1 MFLFTSLQSSLGID
15 SFLATSLILL
25 WMAALLA
32 LTSAHFVLGS
42 VFSAVTVVLSAMLKT
57 TTFLLVP
64 LTDYAIYL
72 CLSLSSAGVP
82 LEERIFNGVTLTLML
97 CGVAVDLLFEFFSI
111 RLLYDFY
118 YRYKGRFNGDEEAWK

>member
-1 MFLFTSLQSSLGID
+1 MFLFTSLKSDLNID
-15 SFLATSLILL
+15 SMFVTSLIFL

-32 LTSAHFVLGS
+32 LTSAHFLFGS
-42 VFSAVTVVLSAMLKT
+42 VFSVVTIVLSAMLKA

-72 CLSLSSAGVP
+72 CLSASSAGAT
-82 LEERIFNGVTLTLML
+82 LEEKIFNGATLTLIL

-111 RLLYDFY
+111 RLLRKKTPFW
-118 YRYKGRFNGDEEAWK
+118 NV